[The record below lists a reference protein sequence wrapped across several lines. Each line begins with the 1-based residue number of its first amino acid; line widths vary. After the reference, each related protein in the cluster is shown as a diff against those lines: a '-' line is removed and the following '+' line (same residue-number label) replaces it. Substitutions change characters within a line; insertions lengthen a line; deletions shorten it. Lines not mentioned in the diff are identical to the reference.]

1 VNSGQ
6 FLSELRRRR
15 VLRVVGAYAI
25 AAWLVVE
32 SYTTVH
38 PILVEGLEWTDRWV
52 VLLALLGFP
61 ITFALA
67 WIFDIT
73 PDGVQRTP
81 SLEQLAARPEAVPA
95 TAAHG
100 GRRLTVRAAGFFGL
114 GILVAL
120 ASLAAY
126 AGYQHGGMPRLASA
140 AAPVESI
147 AVLPFVDMSADHD
160 QEYFADGVTEELL
173 NRLARVPELRV
184 AARTSSFAFKGA
196 QEDVREIGTRLGVKS
211 VLEGSVRRD
220 GERLR
225 VSAKLVDVATGY
237 QLWADSFEGAAH
249 GIFDLQDE
257 IATAVVDALRHH
269 LTPAPEAGQRG
280 TASVRAYELYLLG
293 MKRWHLR
300 GDRELRKALDYFRQ
314 AVDEDPDFALAWA
327 GVAQTYAVL
336 PVYGEYPADSAI
348 VRGSSAAATAI
359 AKDPSLADAYAAMGQ
374 IVQNFERDL
383 HGAESYYRR
392 ALRYQPN
399 HATAHQWYAETL
411 MLMGRYTEAAQHVE
425 RVLEAD
431 PLSPTALYVD
441 AYLKMLLG
449 RSDEALAT
457 WREVV
462 RLHPDFTLGLLHH
475 ALAAADA
482 GRNDEAARSVLR
494 LAEQLPARAE
504 AYRAIA
510 AALQRPVARG
520 AALQALR
527 GPAAPSPSERAAWF
541 MVLGD
546 GAAALRAL
554 EQGLAGAADANLAFI
569 AAHPLMRP
577 LHGDTTFRR
586 IAGELDLCQ
595 PG

>member
-1 VNSGQ
+1 VNPGQ

-38 PILVEGLEWTDRWV
+38 PILAEGLEWTDRWV

-73 PDGVQRTP
+73 PDGVERTP
-81 SLEQLAARPEAVPA
+81 SLEELARRPQPQPRAEASP
-95 TAAHG
+95 
-100 GRRLTVRAAGFFGL
+100 RRVGMRAAGFFGL

-120 ASLAAY
+120 ASFAAY
-126 AGYQHGGMPRLASA
+126 AGYQHGGGLRLGSG
-140 AAPVESI
+140 APAVESI
-147 AVLPFVDMSADHD
+147 AVLPFVDMSPAHD
-160 QEYFADGVTEELL
+160 QEYFSDGVTEELL

-196 QEDVREIGTRLGVKS
+196 QEDVREIGARLGVKS

-225 VSAKLVDVATGY
+225 VSAKLVDVASGY
-237 QLWADSFEGAAH
+237 QIWADSFDGESH
-249 GIFDLQDE
+249 GIFELQDQ

-269 LTPAPEAGQRG
+269 LVPAPEAGQRG

-300 GDRELRKALDYFRQ
+300 GDRELRKALDYFRE
-314 AVDEDPDFALAWA
+314 AVEEDPDFALAWA

-336 PVYGEYPADSAI
+336 PVYGPYPVDSAV

-411 MLMGRYTEAAQHVE
+411 MLMGRYAEAANHVT

-441 AYLKMLLG
+441 AFLKMLRG
-449 RSDEALAT
+449 RQDEALAT
-457 WREVV
+457 WRDVV
-462 RLHPDFTLGLLHH
+462 RLHPEFTLGLLHH

-482 GRNDEAARSVLR
+482 GRGEEAARSATR
-494 LAEQLPARAE
+494 LAGQLPELAPV
-504 AYRAIA
+504 YQAIA
-510 AALQRPVARG
+510 AALQRPAVRG

-527 GPAAPSPSERAAWF
+527 RADEMPPSERAAWF
-541 MVLGD
+541 MAVGEHR
-546 GAAALRAL
+546 AALQHL
-554 EQGLAGAADANLAFI
+554 ERGLAGSADANLAFI
-569 AAHPLMRP
+569 AAHPLMKP
-577 LHGDTTFRR
+577 LHADSAFRR
-586 IAGELDLCQ
+586 IAGELELGL

>member
-1 VNSGQ
+1 VNPGH

-52 VLLALLGFP
+52 VVAALLGFP

-73 PDGVQRTP
+73 PGGVERTP
-81 SLEQLAARPEAVPA
+81 SLEELARRPQPEPRPA
-95 TAAHG
+95 ASP
-100 GRRLTVRAAGFFGL
+100 RRVGVRAAGFFGL

-120 ASLAAY
+120 ASFAAY
-126 AGYQHGGMPRLASA
+126 AGYQHGGVRLG
-140 AAPVESI
+140 APAVESI
-147 AVLPFVDMSADHD
+147 AVLPFVDMSPAHD
-160 QEYFADGVTEELL
+160 QEYFSDGVAEELL

-184 AARTSSFAFKGA
+184 AARTSSFAFRDA
-196 QEDVREIGTRLGVKS
+196 QQDVREIGARLGVKS

-220 GERLR
+220 GDRLR
-225 VSAKLVDVATGY
+225 VSAKLVDVASGY
-237 QLWADSFEGAAH
+237 QIWADSFDGESH
-249 GIFDLQDE
+249 SIFELQDH

-269 LTPAPEAGQRG
+269 LVPVPEAGQRG
-280 TASVRAYELYLLG
+280 TASVQAYELYLLG

-314 AVDEDPDFALAWA
+314 AVEADPDFALAWA

-336 PVYGEYPADSAI
+336 PVYGPFPVDSAV

-411 MLMGRYTEAAQHVE
+411 MLMGRYAEAASHVQ
-425 RVLEAD
+425 RVLAAD

-441 AYLKMLLG
+441 AYLKMLRG
-449 RSDEALAT
+449 RQDEALAT
-457 WREVV
+457 WRDVV
-462 RLHPDFTLGLLHH
+462 RLHPEFTLGLLHH

-482 GRNDEAARSVLR
+482 GRGDEAARSVLR
-494 LAEQLPARAE
+494 LAGQLPERA
-504 AYRAIA
+504 AMYQAIA
-510 AALQRPVARG
+510 AALQRPGARG

-527 GPAAPSPSERAAWF
+527 RSDQLPPSERAAWL
-541 MVLGD
+541 MALGERR
-546 GAAALRAL
+546 AALQQL
-554 EQGLAGAADANLAFI
+554 EHGLAGAPDANLAFV
-569 AAHPLMRP
+569 AAHPLMKP
-577 LHGDTTFRR
+577 LHSDSAFRR
-586 IAGELDLCQ
+586 IAGELELGL